1 MQLHRNTAVIALECR
16 CDEKTDGSEIYSIMH
31 CCISGNILYGLEYN
45 KNMVSRIQLMLF
57 IDQGDLDGICE
68 SAGAGAVYIA

>member
-1 MQLHRNTAVIALECR
+1 MPGFSWCQNAAAAGLEC
-16 CDEKTDGSEIYSIMH
+16 EIYSIMH
-31 CCISGNILYGLEYN
+31 CRISGNILYGLEYN